1 MQADLELQD
10 ERSRV
15 IREEVAKLRG
25 LKASLSELE
34 TSLNLGSSQKF
45 DPIVARVSHRSLSG
59 WWQKITVRKGKAHGL
74 KSGFGVISNRGV
86 VGRVK
91 SVGRVHL
98 KSN

>member
-1 MQADLELQD
+1 MIEKAKNSARMQADLELQD

-59 WWQKITVRKGKAHGL
+59 WWQKITVRKGRAMA
-74 KSGFGVISNRGV
+74 
-86 VGRVK
+86 
-91 SVGRVHL
+91 
-98 KSN
+98 